1 VKIFEKLLRIVALVN
16 VRIFVGQPLSRD
28 EEQIKLTINYTFDCP
43 NAIKDVGKIPSY
55 LRLLRVPF
63 TPSIPK
69 AMEYRRKVAEK
80 LKPQLNEMIQASK
93 RIQKEDEDD
102 HFDVLPD
109 DHHSLATR
117 SLISPLWED
126 SSSIPPTLILIDW
139 KSTSDTEHKEI
150 TKE

>member
-1 VKIFEKLLRIVALVN
+1 
-16 VRIFVGQPLSRD
+16 
-28 EEQIKLTINYTFDCP
+28 
-43 NAIKDVGKIPSY
+43 
-55 LRLLRVPF
+55 
-63 TPSIPK
+63 
-69 AMEYRRKVAEK
+69 MEYRRKVAEK

-109 DHHSLATR
+109 YHHRLATW

-139 KSTSDTEHKEI
+139 KSTFDTEHREI
-150 TKE
+150 TKRMNTQPQRLSRISSWLEILLPSTHHLHDPNEHLV